1 MTTEKFRRQLRQE
14 SEHWW
19 QEGRIDA
26 TFYQHL
32 AERYQFSNI
41 EASNQN
47 RFITILLGLG
57 GILMGLGVITFVAA
71 NWEDW
76 SRPVR
81 VGLLFAAFAG
91 FNISGFYLWR
101 RPSQLSRQRL
111 GHGLLLTGALVLGAN
126 LGLMSQMFHQ
136 SGAIYELFC
145 IWGLGVL
152 LMAYCLRLPSMGV
165 LAWILIMLGYWNWEV
180 WGRWEFANPSG
191 LRTLMFYLPILIT
204 LGFLPLA
211 HWCRS
216 RPLFTLWGIGFA
228 TTFVFSQ
235 QPIVAWTQT
244 RDAWGI
250 AWMSTLPA
258 AFLWVYHTQF
268 WQWPPRK
275 VSLEPATMAPA
286 STLAGARQR
295 SEDRFQSLGRALAIW
310 ITSLTVYWFSFRWL
324 WRANIWGS
332 SIPGP
337 EDIPIP
343 SHWFSWTLLGYGL
356 LAAYGWWQWFG
367 LRRNRLSNP
376 SLWLR
381 GPVLLGLLALIWGV
395 MYFHLRG
402 ATFSVIGPVAMNG
415 VLFLLALLL
424 LHDGLAE
431 GVRHRFWGGMVLLVL
446 GITSRM
452 FEYNTDLILK
462 ALVLIGCGI
471 GIILAGIW
479 FERLQKPKHRAIAA
493 L

>member
-1 MTTEKFRRQLRQE
+1 MITEKFRRQLRQE

-19 QEGRIDA
+19 QEGRIDT

-32 AERYQFSNI
+32 AERYRFSSI

-47 RFITILLGLG
+47 RFITLLLGLG

-91 FNISGFYLWR
+91 FNLSGFYLWR
-101 RPSQLSRQRL
+101 RPSPLGWQRL

-136 SGAIYELFC
+136 SGSTYELFS
-145 IWGLGVL
+145 IWGFGVL
-152 LMAYCLRLPSMGV
+152 LMAYCLRLTSMGI
-165 LAWILIMLGYWNWEV
+165 LAWVLIILGYWNWEV
-180 WGRWEFANPSG
+180 WGRWEFANLSG
-191 LRTLMFYLPILIT
+191 LRMVMFYLPVLIT

-216 RPLFTLWGIGFA
+216 RLLFTLWGIGFA
-228 TTFVFSQ
+228 TIFVFSQ
-235 QPIVAWTQT
+235 QPITAWTQT

-258 AFLWVYHTQF
+258 AFLWVYHAEF

-275 VSLEPATMAPA
+275 ARLGSANMVPMSAL
-286 STLAGARQR
+286 TLGTRQR
-295 SEDRFQSLGRALAIW
+295 SEDQFQSLGRSLAIW

-324 WRANIWGS
+324 WLSNGWGGGIKGAEG
-332 SIPGP
+332 IPPYGV
-337 EDIPIP
+337 
-343 SHWFSWTLLGYGL
+343 SWTLLLYGL
-356 LAAYGWWQWFG
+356 LTAYGWWQWFG
-367 LRRNRLSNP
+367 LRRNHLGNP

-381 GPVLLGLLALIWGV
+381 GSVLLGLLALIWGV
-395 MYFHLRG
+395 MYCHLQG

-446 GITSRM
+446 GITSRI

-479 FERLQKPKHRAIAA
+479 FERLQKPSHRAIAT